1 MGIESTIELI
11 SAEQIKADHLLS
23 KRFEVPFKTELYK
36 LVRVRKIAGIPY
48 SIETNYFTTETCRDI
63 IHLYQGNSLYAFLK
77 DTYDICVLKSH
88 ETYNAVLLDEEH
100 AKLLDQKKK
109 SPAFRMEGR
118 VYDQYDRLISL
129 EESIYRADK
138 YEIVVDTDAGQH
150 RATYVIGE

>member
-1 MGIESTIELI
+1 M
-11 SAEQIKADHLLS
+11 
-23 KRFEVPFKTELYK
+23 
-36 LVRVRKIAGIPY
+36 
-48 SIETNYFTTETCRDI
+48 
-63 IHLYQGNSLYAFLK
+63 
-77 DTYDICVLKSH
+77 
-88 ETYNAVLLDEEH
+88 LLDEEH

-109 SPAFRMEGR
+109 SPAVRMEGR